1 MAKTETL
8 NSVMNSVTQTYE
20 KEMIAWRHDFHA
32 HPELNFDLNI
42 TSAKVAEI
50 LKSLGLDVYEG
61 IGKKGIVAVLKNG
74 DSSKSIG
81 IRADMD
87 ALPVNEENNCTY
99 KSTHEG
105 KMHACGHDGHT
116 AMALGAAKY
125 LAETKNFDGTVYFI
139 FQPDEEKTQGAQAM
153 IDDGLFDKFSIDEV
167 YAFHNLPGMELGHFA
182 TRAGTITASESLF
195 KIELMGQGGHSAL
208 PHMGIDTIT
217 VGTQIITA
225 LQSIVSRK
233 LNPAM
238 NGVVSVTKFES
249 DGNENILPGYSL
261 ISGDA
266 RALSPEANQII
277 ERSMRDIVEGTA
289 RAHGIDC
296 KFEYITRTNMT
307 INTKEQ
313 AAIASKVAEDLFGEK
328 RVDGNCDPKLFSED
342 FAQMLMVKP
351 GCYVLIGNGV
361 DGPHGQSLHS
371 STYDFNDKLLVI
383 GSTFWS
389 KLVEKRLSN

>member
-1 MAKTETL
+1 
-8 NSVMNSVTQTYE
+8 MNSVTQTYE

-99 KSTHEG
+99 KSIHEG

>member
-1 MAKTETL
+1 
-8 NSVMNSVTQTYE
+8 MNSVTQTYE

-116 AMALGAAKY
+116 TMALGAAKY

-153 IDDGLFDKFSIDEV
+153 IDDGLFEKFSIDEV

>member
-1 MAKTETL
+1 
-8 NSVMNSVTQTYE
+8 MNSVTQTYE

-74 DSSKSIG
+74 DSNKSIG

-116 AMALGAAKY
+116 VMALGAAKY
-125 LAETKNFDGTVYFI
+125 LSETKNFNGTVYFI

-153 IDDGLFDKFSIDEV
+153 IDDGLFEKFSIDEV

-249 DGNENILPGYSL
+249 DGHENILPGYSL

-289 RAHGIDC
+289 RAHGIEYR
-296 KFEYITRTNMT
+296 FEYITRTNMT
-307 INTKEQ
+307 INAKEQ
-313 AAIASKVAEDLFGEK
+313 AAIASKVAEDLFGERK
-328 RVDGNCDPKLFSED
+328 VDGNCDPKLFSED

-351 GCYVLIGNGV
+351 GCYVLIGNGI